1 MLDQNSELNVLEKF
15 KGGKRMNYLLNAL
28 IDKLEGEV
36 KMHKAN
42 IMVYMDNPTGIGD
55 HPGVIQAIEMEAE
68 KMAEAQE
75 KIDIIKKNFCA

>member
-1 MLDQNSELNVLEKF
+1 
-15 KGGKRMNYLLNAL
+15 MNYLLNAL